1 VAVPSGSVSGGVVS
15 GGGVSGSAGR
25 PGGPKLHATRRHELG
40 QSFQDGGE
48 RYDRVRPG
56 YPTDSVDWL
65 LPPGAKSAA
74 DIGAGT
80 GKFTALLV
88 DRGLQ
93 VTAVDPSTDM
103 LEQLRKSYPGVE
115 ALEGTAEATGLADS
129 AFDVVSVAQ
138 AWHWCDPMKASTEIA
153 RILRPHGVLGLIWN
167 QLDTSVPWVH
177 RLSRIMHAGDVHQP
191 GFRPVIGPEFMDL
204 ASHLTSW
211 EDAVSPEDIMELTK
225 SRSYYLRAN
234 EATRSKVMGNLEWY
248 LYDHLGHAPAQL
260 LGLPYL
266 TTTWRARKIHGAPP
280 R

>member
-1 VAVPSGSVSGGVVS
+1 MHSRGLSGGT
-15 GGGVSGSAGR
+15 GS
-25 PGGPKLHATRRHELG
+25 PGGPKLHATRRRELG
-40 QSFQDGGE
+40 LSFQDGGE
-48 RYDRVRPG
+48 HYDRVRPG
-56 YPTDSVDWL
+56 YPADSVDWL

-74 DIGAGT
+74 DVGAGT

-93 VTAVDPSTDM
+93 VAAVDPSTDM

-138 AWHWCDPMKASTEIA
+138 AWHWCDPVKASTEIA

-177 RLSRIMHAGDVHQP
+177 RLSRIMHAGDVHKP
-191 GFRPVIGPEFMDL
+191 GFRPVIGPEFTDL
-204 ASHLTSW
+204 ESHLTSW
-211 EDAVSPEDIMELTK
+211 LDAVSPEDIMELTK

-234 EATRSKVMGNLEWY
+234 EATRAKVMGNLEWY
-248 LYDHLGHAPAQL
+248 LYDHLGHAPGQL

-266 TTTWRARKIHGAPP
+266 TTTWRAHKIHGAPP